1 MRLAKKR
8 GTALQ
13 RLRTLLLLPLLV
25 VGVVSVQAQ
34 SPTYGVG
41 RTPTEGEIRLWDIA
55 IGPKGE
61 ELPVGSGSVDMG
73 SELYLSK
80 GCAGCHG
87 TTGSGGMAPR
97 LIKRDAG
104 PNADPWD
111 YGRVLPI
118 RSPYATTVWDFINR
132 AMPLG
137 AEGTLTAD
145 EVYSLTAY
153 LFFLNDVVEDGTEL
167 NEKNLPQI
175 QMPNRTNWSQVP
187 DWLPGQPRLEGYPY

>member
-1 MRLAKKR
+1 MQLAKPW
-8 GTALQ
+8 TALTTF
-13 RLRTLLLLPLLV
+13 RNLLLPSLLV
-25 VGVVSVQAQ
+25 ASIVSVQAQ
-34 SPTYGVG
+34 SPSYGVG
-41 RTPTEGEIRLWDIA
+41 RTPTENEIRLWDIA

-61 ELPVGSGSVDMG
+61 ELPIGSGSVDKG
-73 SELYLSK
+73 SELYLEK

-87 TTGSGGMAPR
+87 TIGSGGMAPR

-118 RSPYATTVWDFINR
+118 RSPYATTVWDYINR

-137 AEGTLTAD
+137 AEGTLTPD
-145 EVYSLTAY
+145 EVYSLTSY
-153 LFFLNDVVEDGTEL
+153 LFFLNDLVEDGTEL
-167 NEKNLPQI
+167 NEKTLPQI
-175 QMPNRTNWSQVP
+175 QMPNRTNWAQVP

>member
-1 MRLAKKR
+1 
-8 GTALQ
+8 
-13 RLRTLLLLPLLV
+13 
-25 VGVVSVQAQ
+25 
-34 SPTYGVG
+34 
-41 RTPTEGEIRLWDIA
+41 
-55 IGPKGE
+55 
-61 ELPVGSGSVDMG
+61 
-73 SELYLSK
+73 
-80 GCAGCHG
+80 
-87 TTGSGGMAPR
+87 MAPR

-153 LFFLNDVVEDGTEL
+153 LFFLNDVVEDGAEL
-167 NEKNLPQI
+167 NEKTLPQI
-175 QMPNRTNWSQVP
+175 QMPNRTNWTQVP

>member
-1 MRLAKKR
+1 MPLSRQR
-8 GTALQ
+8 TALTS
-13 RLRTLLLLPLLV
+13 LRILLLLPLLIA
-25 VGVVSVQAQ
+25 GVVSVQAQ

-41 RTPTEGEIRLWDIA
+41 RTPTEGEIRAWDIA
-55 IGPKGE
+55 IGPDGA
-61 ELPVGSGSVDMG
+61 ELPVGSGSVDKG
-73 SELYLSK
+73 SELYLEK

-132 AMPLG
+132 GMPLG
-137 AEGTLTAD
+137 AEGTLTPD

-153 LFFLNDVVEDGTEL
+153 LFFLNDLVEDGTEL
-167 NEKNLPQI
+167 NEKTLPQI
-175 QMPNRTNWSQVP
+175 QMPNRNNWVQVP
-187 DWLPGQPRLEGYPY
+187 DWFPGQPRLEGYPY